1 MMRPHRGGDRSD
13 GPARRSC
20 SDCGEPIGVY
30 EPGVWIVNTIPHTTS
45 VAAEPELTA
54 SAERAFHADCYA
66 ALQ

>member
-1 MMRPHRGGDRSD
+1 M
-13 GPARRSC
+13 
-20 SDCGEPIGVY
+20 
-30 EPGVWIVNTIPHTTS
+30 WIVNTIPHTTS